1 MVPIEI
7 DAIYLVTKIQK
18 KIATVNN
25 NTNTKLLNY
34 MMLDLLLYNVYID
47 PIIY

>member
-18 KIATVNN
+18 KIAPVNN